1 MRYSSAL
8 RLLGE
13 THAAVLLLV
22 DGGLSNDEIAARL
35 DLEPTAV
42 GPLVHVA
49 RAKLA
54 ALLAVE
60 DAAQ

>member
-1 MRYSSAL
+1 MRYSSAV

-13 THAAVLLLV
+13 THVAVLLLS

-35 DLEPTAV
+35 DLEPAAV

-49 RAKLA
+49 KAKLA

-60 DAAQ
+60 EAAQ